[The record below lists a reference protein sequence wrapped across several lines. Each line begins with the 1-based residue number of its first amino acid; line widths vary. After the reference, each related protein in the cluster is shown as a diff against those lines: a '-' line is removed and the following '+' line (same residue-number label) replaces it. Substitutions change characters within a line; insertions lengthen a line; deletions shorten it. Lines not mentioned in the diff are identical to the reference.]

1 MSESRLE
8 RGLRAAAWA
17 ALALT
22 VATLLAIGVMTRPP
36 VSDQAED
43 DSKTI
48 STARVEGTTEEER

>member
-22 VATLLAIGVMTRPP
+22 VATLLAIGVLTRPQAGP
-36 VSDQAED
+36 APAED
-43 DSKTI
+43 SLKI
-48 STARVEGTTEEER
+48 STARVDTTMEEER